1 MKKKGTWSRSCIP
14 PLRQRREEIPLF
26 AAFFLEQFNRRYRR
40 DVKLGADVIAAF
52 RAHSWPG
59 NIRELEG
66 VVRRLVVVGTTFCR

>member
-1 MKKKGTWSRSCIP
+1 MVEIGIP
-14 PLRQRREEIPLF
+14 PLRQRREEILLF
-26 AAFFLEQFNRRYRR
+26 AAFFLEQFNRRYLR

-66 VVRRLVVVGTTFCR
+66 VVRRLVVGGDHLLPLTF